1 MLGRHQGRRGPRLI
15 FGFAASLLLILLA
28 CSDASDAQKK
38 EGELVQPVAPKEQSQ
53 GHAITGFAVAS
64 SAFKDGGA
72 IPKQFTCDGE
82 DVSPA
87 LSWSEVP
94 AATKSFALIADDPDA
109 PAGTWVHW
117 VIYDLPANLR
127 ELAENV
133 SKESELKAGGRQGVN
148 DFRKTGYNGPCPP
161 PGKPHRY
168 FFKLYALDQPLN
180 LKSGINKAEL
190 EKAMQSHVLAEAQ
203 ILGRFDR

>member
-1 MLGRHQGRRGPRLI
+1 M
-15 FGFAASLLLILLA
+15 GFA
-28 CSDASDAQKK
+28 
-38 EGELVQPVAPKEQSQ
+38 
-53 GHAITGFAVAS
+53 ITS
-64 SAFKDGGA
+64 SAFQDGGD
-72 IPKQFTCDGE
+72 IPKKFTCDGE

-87 LSWSEVP
+87 LNWSEVP

-127 ELAENV
+127 QLAENLPR
-133 SKESELKAGGRQGVN
+133 ESQFKAGGRQGTS

-180 LKSGINKAEL
+180 LKSGISKAEL
-190 EKAMQSHVLAEAQ
+190 ENAMRGHVLAQAQ
-203 ILGRFDR
+203 IMGRFGR

>member
-1 MLGRHQGRRGPRLI
+1 MFEQRQARRAPGLI
-15 FGFAASLLLILLA
+15 FGLAASLLLILLA
-28 CSDASDAQKK
+28 CSDVSDPQKK
-38 EGELVQPVAPKEQSQ
+38 EGESVAATTNEQSQ
-53 GHAITGFAVAS
+53 GKSNMGFAITS
-64 SAFKDGGA
+64 SAFKDGGV
-72 IPKQFTCDGE
+72 IPKRFTCEGE

-87 LSWSEVP
+87 LSWSEAP

-127 ELAENV
+127 ALAENV
-133 SKESELKAGGRQGVN
+133 PKESQLKAGGRQGTN

-168 FFKLYALDQPLN
+168 FFKLYALDQSLDS
-180 LKSGINKAEL
+180 KTGMRKAEL
-190 EKAMQSHVLAEAQ
+190 EKAMQSHVLAQAQ
-203 ILGRFDR
+203 IMGRFGR